1 MSVKSTKKKYMACKT
16 CKRIYL
22 DQPCPDHGDSHMTDD
37 WYGFLII
44 VDPVNSQ
51 IARRAGITTEGTY
64 AIKVRQ

>member
-1 MSVKSTKKKYMACKT
+1 MTVKSTKKKYMACKI

-22 DQPCPDHGDSHMTDD
+22 DSPCPDHGDSHMTDD

-44 VDPVNSQ
+44 IDPVHSE
-51 IARRAGITTEGTY
+51 IAKRAGISEEGTY